1 MSQTVITS
9 AFEQLKAQEAANGG
23 VVILDEFVFAN
34 VPDLNITD
42 PIDRGEGLPDAALI
56 VHRQAVGKTGMV
68 NNNAVVYS
76 VVMGADV
83 GDFEF
88 NWVGLVNKANNVVA
102 MIVHAPTQKKI
113 KTATGQ
119 QGNVL
124 TRSFL
129 MEYNGASE
137 QTQIITPA
145 DTWQI
150 DFTARLNGVDERI
163 RCENMDIYGEASFLG
178 DGFLVSKIGSQYVV
192 KKGVGYVAGVR
203 AELLFDQNITVS
215 QKPVKV
221 WADVAWKGTLTS
233 VWASAVKL
241 TVAETLENYT
251 DNDEQHYVFAL
262 AEIKADGTI
271 IDYRPAGI
279 GSGAGLIDEL
289 NKKQP
294 LDNILTALA
303 ELKRDKNEIPFFTA
317 PDSMETTGLTSFG
330 RNILEKE
337 TAEDVLSVLGLRAI
351 GGASNVWTL
360 QGGSVQAALVYVTPF
375 MFGGIGN
382 DTSHD
387 NTSAVLQ
394 AIEACKAFG
403 FGLDLRGGPWRI
415 TQTVD
420 LTSVRSII
428 SDWNGRFLVDPQ
440 KFMAKHAANY
450 VITFGNPDTDFRS
463 DRAVYTCVHGVLG
476 VVSDNRN
483 TELNGVWFKGALL
496 KIDAVRAVN
505 FNGAGIKLSAV
516 WDSVFLSLSGE
527 LSGNVSNYQVSI
539 VSGGDTSNC
548 LFVGRIQSER
558 AYHKCLQV
566 ACIRSV
572 IQTIHAERTAILT
585 TDDGASGLSSGLKY
599 LNLDINVGNT
609 TISQLQHDCLISG
622 TAPDGSVLASIE
634 PSARLNVDVGSIRD
648 VAMTRACV
656 SSTYGNNGV
665 YDTCAVKD
673 WYFDANN
680 FKNNIVRSPRVV
692 GTLKPAAN
700 TKFEGGTYAS
710 IVPVFNSEN
719 ITIEAAEIKSLT
731 FSNNIKGG
739 ILFSKCR
746 FPEDMVLGGTKA
758 PEGYSYNA
766 IRGETKTPVTFEN
779 CEFLG
784 SVVGYF
790 NNRAIFDGGYIEKVD
805 LVSQSAFEFRFVKFG
820 SFNYD
825 GNPSFVTRG
834 CTCASPS
841 PKWSV
846 PKQNVYPLGT
856 ITERLWADDS
866 EADGTIFR
874 STSSDS
880 VSWTKLA

>member
-1 MSQTVITS
+1 M
-9 AFEQLKAQEAANGG
+9 
-23 VVILDEFVFAN
+23 
-34 VPDLNITD
+34 
-42 PIDRGEGLPDAALI
+42 
-56 VHRQAVGKTGMV
+56 
-68 NNNAVVYS
+68 
-76 VVMGADV
+76 
-83 GDFEF
+83 
-88 NWVGLVNKANNVVA
+88 
-102 MIVHAPTQKKI
+102 
-113 KTATGQ
+113 
-119 QGNVL
+119 L

-496 KIDAVRAVN
+496 
-505 FNGAGIKLSAV
+505 
-516 WDSVFLSLSGE
+516 
-527 LSGNVSNYQVSI
+527 
-539 VSGGDTSNC
+539 
-548 LFVGRIQSER
+548 
-558 AYHKCLQV
+558 
-566 ACIRSV
+566 
-572 IQTIHAERTAILT
+572 
-585 TDDGASGLSSGLKY
+585 
-599 LNLDINVGNT
+599 
-609 TISQLQHDCLISG
+609 
-622 TAPDGSVLASIE
+622 
-634 PSARLNVDVGSIRD
+634 
-648 VAMTRACV
+648 
-656 SSTYGNNGV
+656 
-665 YDTCAVKD
+665 
-673 WYFDANN
+673 
-680 FKNNIVRSPRVV
+680 
-692 GTLKPAAN
+692 
-700 TKFEGGTYAS
+700 
-710 IVPVFNSEN
+710 
-719 ITIEAAEIKSLT
+719 
-731 FSNNIKGG
+731 
-739 ILFSKCR
+739 
-746 FPEDMVLGGTKA
+746 
-758 PEGYSYNA
+758 
-766 IRGETKTPVTFEN
+766 
-779 CEFLG
+779 
-784 SVVGYF
+784 
-790 NNRAIFDGGYIEKVD
+790 
-805 LVSQSAFEFRFVKFG
+805 
-820 SFNYD
+820 
-825 GNPSFVTRG
+825 
-834 CTCASPS
+834 
-841 PKWSV
+841 
-846 PKQNVYPLGT
+846 
-856 ITERLWADDS
+856 
-866 EADGTIFR
+866 
-874 STSSDS
+874 
-880 VSWTKLA
+880 